1 MSEFSFFKAQIV
13 FVGDIIRGKINK
25 GKITICMYRMP
36 NIPKSIGM
44 MEMIA
49 KPTRYFDH
57 GNTDMEI
64 NLEIIFPTFHDA
76 IIVSETAIKEKK

>member
-1 MSEFSFFKAQIV
+1 
-13 FVGDIIRGKINK
+13 
-25 GKITICMYRMP
+25 MP